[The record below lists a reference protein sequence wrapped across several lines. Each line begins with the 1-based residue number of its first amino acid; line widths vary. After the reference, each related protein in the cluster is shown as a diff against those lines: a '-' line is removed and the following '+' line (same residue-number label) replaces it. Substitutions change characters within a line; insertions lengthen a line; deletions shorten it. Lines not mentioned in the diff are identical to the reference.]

1 MNRCNPFAGRSEFS
15 IEINRK
21 TRIEPAE
28 RDPGARGW
36 FSRGMQR
43 QRTWTSYLNL
53 SPPRPSLAAGQWYVP
68 RVAATHLP
76 RNLGIIIYVIGNF
89 PPRNWILVGYI
100 TEKGMKRS
108 IICQTICSNVGSFC
122 IFMYYYYGKWFL
134 PERIIISSIV
144 CIIT

>member
-108 IICQTICSNVGSFC
+108 IICQTLFECWIVLYFYVLLLWEM
-122 IFMYYYYGKWFL
+122 IFTWKNYY
-134 PERIIISSIV
+134 
-144 CIIT
+144 